1 MASTQLIQP
10 QSKSE
15 QFNSWCILGGLCAVI
30 VWSYWNTIQG
40 LMGEWVRPQYSH
52 GWLVPVFTAVL
63 LAMRQEPFQKVSNS
77 VRWWGVAIMSA
88 GLALRLLGSWFQIHT
103 FDHLSIVPV
112 LMGAFVIVGGWP
124 ALRWSAAPLAFLVF
138 MLPLPTEL
146 QRMVLVRMQHWAA
159 MMSNYVLQTMGA
171 DSYLEGA
178 AGNLISIGDNIH
190 LNVEEAC
197 SGLRMATI
205 FIAMAVALT
214 MILDRPWW
222 EKTLI
227 IASAIPIAV
236 AVNVIRIVVTALL
249 FMVLGQDSEF
259 AKHFFHDLAGLFM
272 MPIALGFMYVEMQIL
287 DHVFVEEE
295 SRVLPQHTG
304 FGPAPTVR
312 RQTPTQVP

>member
-1 MASTQLIQP
+1 
-10 QSKSE
+10 
-15 QFNSWCILGGLCAVI
+15 
-30 VWSYWNTIQG
+30 
-40 LMGEWVRPQYSH
+40 MGEWVRPQYSH

-63 LAMRQEPFQKVSNS
+63 LAMRHEPFQKVTNS
-77 VRWWGVAIMSA
+77 VRWWGMAIMSA
-88 GLALRLLGSWFQIHT
+88 GMALRLLGSYFQIHT
-103 FDHLSIVPV
+103 FDNVSIIPV
-112 LMGAFVIVGGWP
+112 LMGAFVVVGGWP
-124 ALRWSAAPLAFLVF
+124 ALRWSAAPLGFLVF

-159 MMSNYVLQTMGA
+159 VMSNYSLQTIGV
-171 DSYLEGA
+171 DSYLAGA
-178 AGNLISIGDNIH
+178 DGNTILVGENGIP
-190 LNVEEAC
+190 LNVQEAC

-227 IASAIPIAV
+227 IVSAIPIAV

-287 DHVFVEEE
+287 DHAFIEEE
-295 SRVLPQHTG
+295 TRVLPHTTG
-304 FGPAPTVR
+304 FGPAPTAR
-312 RQTPTQVP
+312 RQTPTRVP

>member
-1 MASTQLIQP
+1 MASTQSIQP
-10 QSKSE
+10 QSQSE
-15 QFNSWCILGGLCAVI
+15 QLNSWCILGGLCTVI

-63 LAMRQEPFQKVSNS
+63 LAMRHEPFQRVTNS
-77 VRWWGVAIMSA
+77 VRWWGIAIMSG
-88 GLALRLLGSWFQIHT
+88 GLAFRLFGSWFQIHT
-103 FDHLSIVPV
+103 FDNLSIIPT

-124 ALRWSAAPLAFLVF
+124 ALRWSAAPLGFLVF

-146 QRMVLVRMQHWAA
+146 QRVVLVRMQHWAA
-159 MMSNYVLQTMGA
+159 VMSNYVLQTMGT

-178 AGNLISIGDNIH
+178 TGNLISIGDTIH

-222 EKTLI
+222 EKTII

-249 FMVLGQDSEF
+249 FMVLGQDN
-259 AKHFFHDLAGLFM
+259 
-272 MPIALGFMYVEMQIL
+272 PN
-287 DHVFVEEE
+287 
-295 SRVLPQHTG
+295 SRSISST
-304 FGPAPTVR
+304 TW
-312 RQTPTQVP
+312 QVCS